1 MEGSAKTRTDG
12 RRRWIWGGLEKG
24 RNKEWVGEEEAGQG
38 LVMRTK
44 VSVRS
49 WGQVRDKEEGLRGW

>member
-1 MEGSAKTRTDG
+1 M
-12 RRRWIWGGLEKG
+12 EKG